1 MDVQDHLKENEMSDA
16 ITTTPHG
23 GELKHLIVSEER
35 AAVLKEIA
43 SKLPDITLEDSHMC
57 DLELMATG
65 AFSPLE
71 GFMVR
76 ADYEAVIDRMR
87 LQDGTLWPIPVC
99 LDISE
104 TRARTLEAGQS
115 VALRDPEGFLLAILH
130 IEDIWSIDKS
140 KEIERIYQNA
150 EKSHPGVAHLTK
162 QTKDYYVG
170 GKVEVISLPLHY
182 DFRQLRLS
190 PREVRREFNKL
201 GWRRVVGFQT
211 SRVIHRPQFELT
223 LQAMR
228 KARANILLL
237 PNVGVTRTE
246 DFDYYTRVRCYRE
259 VMRQYPPETHLLSLL
274 PHFMRYA
281 GPREAILNAIV
292 ARNYGCTHFVVGP
305 NHASHLE
312 PGKAANVEQ
321 GRVIGDLMDAVGE
334 DIGVSVLHFDEMVYL
349 PFEDEYRLSNT
360 IEKGTKTI
368 SLNGNDIRNRIRS
381 GRNVPGWASFPEV
394 LDELRKAYPPPSRQ
408 GFTLFFTGLSG
419 AGKSTIAKVVFSKML
434 EMGQRPVTLL
444 DGDIV
449 RQNLSSELNFSK
461 EHRDINVRRIG
472 FVATEIT
479 KNRGIAICAPIAPY
493 AHTRSEIRRAIEAHG
508 GFVEIHVATPLQECE
523 KRDRKGMYAKA
534 RAGLIKG
541 YTGIDDPYEV
551 PQTPELSI
559 DTSGI
564 TPDEAAQEILLFL
577 GQKGYI

>member
-1 MDVQDHLKENEMSDA
+1 MKDA
-16 ITTTPHG
+16 VTIAPHG
-23 GELKHLIVSEER
+23 GKLKNLIVPAGR

-57 DLELMATG
+57 DLELIATG

-99 LDISE
+99 LDVGE
-104 TRARTLEAGQS
+104 TKARNLEAGQS
-115 VALRDPEGFLLAILH
+115 AALRDPEGFLLAIMH
-130 IEDIWSIDKS
+130 IEDIWAVDKA
-140 KEIERIYQNA
+140 KEMRQIYQTTNKA
-150 EKSHPGVAHLTK
+150 HPGVAHLTQ
-162 QTKDYYVG
+162 QTKDFYIG

-223 LQAMR
+223 IQAMR
-228 KARANILLL
+228 EAKANILLL
-237 PNVGVTRTE
+237 PVVGVTRTE

-259 VMRQYPPETHLLSLL
+259 VLRQYPPETHLLSLL

-281 GPREAILNAIV
+281 GSREAILNAIV
-292 ARNYGCTHFVVGP
+292 AKNYGCTHFVVGH
-305 NHASHLE
+305 NHANHVE
-312 PGKAANVEQ
+312 PENKKGSADRQVY
-321 GRVIGDLMDAVGE
+321 IDLIDEVSK
-334 DIGVSVLHFDEMVYL
+334 DLGVSVLHFDEMVYL
-349 PFEDEYRLSNT
+349 PFEDEHRLKDEV
-360 IEKGTKTI
+360 EKGTKTI
-368 SLNGNDIRNRIRS
+368 SMSGNDIRSRIRS
-381 GRNVPGWASFPEV
+381 GRKVPGWASFPEV
-394 LDELRKAYPPPSRQ
+394 LDELRKAYPPPSKQ

-434 EMGQRPVTLL
+434 EIGKRPVTLL

-449 RQNLSSELNFSK
+449 RQNLSSELSFSK

-493 AHTRSEIRRAIEAHG
+493 EHTRSEIRRAIEAHG

-551 PQTPELSI
+551 PKAPELSI
-559 DTSGI
+559 DTTGI

>member
-1 MDVQDHLKENEMSDA
+1 MDMSDA
-16 ITTTPHG
+16 ITITPHG
-23 GELKHLIVSEER
+23 GELRNMMVSEER

-57 DLELMATG
+57 DLELIATG

-87 LQDGTLWPIPVC
+87 LQDGSLWPVPVC

-104 TRARTLEAGQS
+104 TKARNLEAGQS
-115 VALRDPEGFLLAILH
+115 AALRDPEGFLLAIMH
-130 IEDIWSIDKS
+130 IEDIWAIDKS
-140 KEIERIYQNA
+140 REMHQIYQTTD
-150 EKSHPGVAHLTK
+150 KTHPGVSHLTK
-162 QTKDYYVG
+162 QTKDFYVG

-182 DFRQLRLS
+182 DFRQLRLA
-190 PREVRREFNKL
+190 PQEVRREFNKL

-228 KARANILLL
+228 KAKANILLL

-259 VMRQYPPETHLLSLL
+259 VLRQYPPETHLLSLL
-274 PHFMRYA
+274 PQFKRHA
-281 GPREAILNAIV
+281 GPRETILNALI
-292 ARNYGCTHFVVGP
+292 AKNYGCTHFVVGP
-305 NHASHLE
+305 NYASPLE
-312 PGKAANVEQ
+312 PEDNEGS
-321 GRVIGDLMDAVGE
+321 GDRQDFSDLIDQVSE
-334 DIGVSVLHFDEMVYL
+334 DLGVSVLHFDEMVYL
-349 PFEDEYRLSNT
+349 PFEDEHRLKDT
-360 IEKGTKTI
+360 VEKGTKTI
-368 SLNGNDIRNRIRS
+368 SMNGNDIRSRIRS
-381 GRNVPGWASFPEV
+381 GRKVPGWASFPEV
-394 LDELRKAYPPPSRQ
+394 LDELRKAYPPPSEQ

-434 EMGQRPVTLL
+434 EIGKRPVTLL

-551 PQTPELSI
+551 PKASELSI
-559 DTSGI
+559 DTTGI